1 MIIQIKN
8 ANPLRQNHSFQNVES
23 SRKLI
28 ESCKES
34 WRKREEL
41 ASEISDWQLKL
52 IKEVII
58 LKNKNRSSRSKVSLS
73 STKQLSLPAN
83 KTPQST

>member
-1 MIIQIKN
+1 
-8 ANPLRQNHSFQNVES
+8 
-23 SRKLI
+23 
-28 ESCKES
+28 
-34 WRKREEL
+34 L

-73 STKQLSLPAN
+73 SAKQLSLSAN
-83 KTPQST
+83 KNSQSTIYNQPEKVETVKKPLFKS